1 MPLIE
6 LAGIGRSYQVGGSE
20 LKVLRDV
27 SLNIEAGEFV
37 AIVGPSG
44 SGKSTLMQILGLL
57 NRPPYGTYTL
67 MGVDVSSLTDDEG
80 AALRSR
86 TIGFIFQMFN
96 LLARTSAL
104 DNVALPM
111 IYSGAAQRDQR
122 AGELLNEVGLG
133 DRMDHKPNQLSGGQ
147 QQRVAI
153 ARALV
158 NQPPILLCDEP
169 TGNLDTRTSREIMA
183 LFRDLNEK
191 EGLTVILVTHDPEVA
206 RRAKRSL
213 VLIDGEVV
221 LDTPD
226 FDRAAETLH
235 HRSL

>member
-1 MPLIE
+1 MALIE
-6 LAGIGRSYQVGGSE
+6 LNGIGRSYMVGGNE

-27 SLNIEAGEFV
+27 TINIEAGEFV

-57 NRPPYGTYTL
+57 DRPTYGTYKL
-67 MGVDVSSLTDDEG
+67 MGIDVSGLSDDEG

-111 IYSGAAQRDQR
+111 IYSGAPKRDER
-122 AGELLNEVGLG
+122 ATELLKEVGLG
-133 DRMDHKPNQLSGGQ
+133 DRIDHKPNQLSGGQ

-153 ARALV
+153 ARSLV
-158 NQPPILLCDEP
+158 NHPRILFADEP
-169 TGNLDTRTSREIMA
+169 TGNLASDQSE
-183 LFRDLNEK
+183 
-191 EGLTVILVTHDPEVA
+191 DPESH
-206 RRAKRSL
+206 RR
-213 VLIDGEVV
+213 V
-221 LDTPD
+221 
-226 FDRAAETLH
+226 
-235 HRSL
+235 